1 MMNDPFE
8 ARRLAMVNDQLR
20 RRGIHDERVLIA
32 MEEVK
37 RHLFLPV
44 GMEEE
49 AYLDHPVPIG
59 HGQTISQPYI
69 VALMTELLQLEAT
82 DSVLEIGSGSGYQAA
97 IIAKISDQVISLE
110 RIPEVATRAEENLR
124 RAQIEGV
131 RIIVA
136 DGTVGYPESSP
147 YDAILVTAG
156 APSVPSPLLSQL
168 ADGGRLVAPIG
179 DADIQHLVR
188 VVRHGEEFV
197 FESFEPVRF
206 VPLIGQFGWQDQ

>member
-1 MMNDPFE
+1 MMNDPFA

-20 RRGIHDERVLIA
+20 RRGIHDERVLTA

-37 RHLFLPV
+37 RHLFLPA

-49 AYLDHPVPIG
+49 AYLDRPVPIG

-124 RAQIEGV
+124 RAQIKGV

-206 VPLIGQFGWQDQ
+206 VPLIGKFGWQDQ

>member
-1 MMNDPFE
+1 MMNDPF
-8 ARRLAMVNDQLR
+8 ASRRLAMVNDQLR
-20 RRGIHDERVLIA
+20 RRGIHDERVLTA

-37 RHLFLPV
+37 RHLFLPG

-49 AYLDHPVPIG
+49 AYLDRPVQIG
-59 HGQTISQPYI
+59 YGQTISQPYI
-69 VALMTELLQLEAT
+69 VAMMTELLQLEAT

-97 IIAKISDQVISLE
+97 IIAKISDNVISIE
-110 RIPEVATRAEENLR
+110 RIPEVAIQAEENLR
-124 RAQIEGV
+124 RAHIEGV

-168 ADGGRLVAPIG
+168 ADGGRLVAPVG
-179 DADIQHLVR
+179 DADVQHLVR
-188 VVRHGEEFV
+188 VVRHGDECV

-206 VPLIGQFGWQDQ
+206 VPLIGKYGWHDQ

>member
-1 MMNDPFE
+1 MNDPFA

-20 RRGIHDERVLIA
+20 RRGIHDERVLTA

-37 RHLFLPV
+37 RHLFLPA

-49 AYLDHPVPIG
+49 AYLDRPVPIG

-124 RAQIEGV
+124 RAQIKGV

-206 VPLIGQFGWQDQ
+206 VPLIGKFGWQDQ